1 MPLWFANGTDATTGN
16 RVITAPIAAP
26 DQRGSEIAWPYRCI
40 DLNSNKQYRSI
51 RIFGTFGEMMP
62 LQETAQVGS
71 LIDGGYIEN
80 EGLQTTLELAEWL
93 GRQSPGGRSV
103 RPIIV
108 QATGDGEANV

>member
-1 MPLWFANGTDATTGN
+1 MAFPRRARLPHADA
-16 RVITAPIAAP
+16 I
-26 DQRGSEIAWPYRCI
+26 RCV
-40 DLNSNKQYRSI
+40 DLNSNKQYRAL

-71 LIDGGYIEN
+71 LIDGGYFEN

-108 QATGDGEANV
+108 QATGDGEANVTAADVMTCDIAS